1 MYTKGMTLDG
11 TRNILKNIRESLC
24 CSIEKMKQTTGKK
37 FRSSSK
43 NRTPISKEKIMNILI
58 QFVLF
63 TLNLVIGM
71 MNYELGNYGLAMF
84 NTTVA
89 GLCLGF
95 FISMIADNKNA

>member
-1 MYTKGMTLDG
+1 
-11 TRNILKNIRESLC
+11 
-24 CSIEKMKQTTGKK
+24 
-37 FRSSSK
+37 
-43 NRTPISKEKIMNILI
+43 MNILI

-71 MNYELGNYGLAMF
+71 MNYKLGNYGLAMF
-84 NTTVA
+84 NTIVA

>member
-1 MYTKGMTLDG
+1 MG
-11 TRNILKNIRESLC
+11 I
-24 CSIEKMKQTTGKK
+24 
-37 FRSSSK
+37 
-43 NRTPISKEKIMNILI
+43 IS

-63 TLNLVIGM
+63 ALNLVIGM

>member
-1 MYTKGMTLDG
+1 M
-11 TRNILKNIRESLC
+11 RIV
-24 CSIEKMKQTTGKK
+24 
-37 FRSSSK
+37 
-43 NRTPISKEKIMNILI
+43 I
-58 QFVLF
+58 QFALF

>member
-1 MYTKGMTLDG
+1 MILDG
-11 TRNILKNIRESLC
+11 TRNTLKNIHKSLC

-43 NRTPISKEKIMNILI
+43 NTTPISKEKIMRII

>member
-1 MYTKGMTLDG
+1 MTLDG
-11 TRNILKNIRESLC
+11 TRNTLKNIRESLC

-43 NRTPISKEKIMNILI
+43 NRTPISKEKIMRII

-63 TLNLVIGM
+63 SLNLVIGI
-71 MNYELGNYGLAMF
+71 MNYNLENYGLAMF

-95 FISMIADNKNA
+95 FISLITDNKNA

>member
-1 MYTKGMTLDG
+1 
-11 TRNILKNIRESLC
+11 
-24 CSIEKMKQTTGKK
+24 MKQTIGKK

-43 NRTPISKEKIMNILI
+43 SRTPISKEKIMRII

-63 TLNLVIGM
+63 SLNLVIGI
-71 MNYELGNYGLAMF
+71 MNYNLENYGLAMF

>member
-1 MYTKGMTLDG
+1 MTLDG
-11 TRNILKNIRESLC
+11 TRNTPRNIRESLC

-43 NRTPISKEKIMNILI
+43 NRTLISKEKIMRIII
-58 QFVLF
+58 QFALF

-71 MNYELGNYGLAMF
+71 MNYDLGNYGAAMF
-84 NTTVA
+84 NTAVA

-95 FISMIADNKNA
+95 LIDLIFSKS

>member
-1 MYTKGMTLDG
+1 MILDG
-11 TRNILKNIRESLC
+11 TRNTLKNIHKSLC

-43 NRTPISKEKIMNILI
+43 NTTPISKEKIMNILI

-71 MNYELGNYGLAMF
+71 MNYGLGNYSVAMF
-84 NTTVA
+84 NTAVA

-95 FISMIADNKNA
+95 LIDLILKKS

>member
-1 MYTKGMTLDG
+1 MTLDG
-11 TRNILKNIRESLC
+11 TRNTLKNIRESLC

-43 NRTPISKEKIMNILI
+43 NRTSISKEKIMRII

-63 TLNLVIGM
+63 SLNLVIGI
-71 MNYELGNYGLAMF
+71 MNYNLENYGLAMF

-95 FISMIADNKNA
+95 FISLITDNKNA

>member
-1 MYTKGMTLDG
+1 MTLDG
-11 TRNILKNIRESLC
+11 TRNTLKNIHESLC